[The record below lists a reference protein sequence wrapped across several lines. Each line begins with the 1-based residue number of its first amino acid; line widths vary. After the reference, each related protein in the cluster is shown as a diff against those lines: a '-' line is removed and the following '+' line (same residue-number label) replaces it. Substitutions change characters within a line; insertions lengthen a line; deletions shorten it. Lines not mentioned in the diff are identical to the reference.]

1 MVQGFEDSP
10 AGTTAGLMMP
20 FDPSGPELEAGMND
34 VINAQFEPDHASW
47 NRFEAAC
54 AQLRTVYTRSA

>member
-54 AQLRTVYTRSA
+54 AQL